1 MRLLRTYACED
12 CGERVSRMRHPWQ
25 PRICLEC
32 GIARTVSAATSLAE
46 AKAAGWP
53 EGGRWNREQFAAP
66 MRARWKAW
74 GVRGAR

>member
-1 MRLLRTYACED
+1 MRTLRTFDCED
-12 CGERVSRMRHPWQ
+12 CGAPTTRMRHPHQ
-25 PRICLEC
+25 SKVCLSC
-32 GIARTVSAATSLAE
+32 GTLRAVRAAIEVHE